1 MNKITYYGNKK
12 AVEKAQA
19 IIGMIENAES
29 VESVPEPILRVT
41 IQDLIDEHDLK
52 ATVMVNG
59 NRVWSR
65 KRILKNLKR
74 IMEHGKLY
82 DKRKPR
88 YYPIG
93 SLLKIPAGGK
103 PILSNYF
110 YEFLH
115 LECGSIAHYNIQG
128 WIYTYSTLEALKRF
142 FLKNEHG
149 KRVVDWTPSW
159 KTDVKRIVEAIEQQ
173 LFPLQSYMRYRRVY

>member
-1 MNKITYYGNKK
+1 LNKITYYGNKK
-12 AVEKAQA
+12 AVEKAQT

-82 DKRKPR
+82 DKRKPK

-128 WIYTYSTLEALKRF
+128 WICMYPTLEHLKKF
-142 FLKNEHG
+142 FLKNENG
-149 KRVVDWTPSW
+149 KRVLDSIPRWN
-159 KTDVKRIVEAIEQQ
+159 TDVKRIVEAIEQQ
-173 LFPLQSYMRYRRVY
+173 LFPLQSYMRYRREH